1 MKPQRAQM
9 TLRLWGGDPEAD
21 LIEKKHANGMP
32 LIAFR
37 LPMRV
42 KKTRPW
48 VIVRHPLWRPD
59 QATGPL
65 ADFREE
71 LAAEAKVIA
80 WDTFNLT
87 RRPGRTRQWMTHQGR
102 TPRSSRKRRAT
113 ATAAG

>member
-1 MKPQRAQM
+1 
-9 TLRLWGGDPEAD
+9 
-21 LIEKKHANGMP
+21 MP

-37 LPMRV
+37 LPMRI
-42 KKTRPW
+42 KRTRPW

-59 QATGPL
+59 QASGPL

-71 LAAEAKVIA
+71 LAVEAKVIA

-102 TPRSSRKRRAT
+102 TPSSSRKRSAT